1 MIIKDANSIPPKAL
15 RESAIKQG
23 VINIRRSLPNK
34 LNLNSPSETFPTLSR
49 SQMTVNSLLRTVMSR
64 VATRRKTWR

>member
-23 VINIRRSLPNK
+23 VINIRRSLPE